1 MNIFVKSLFA
11 ALALSAPTLS
21 GAAQQVSDTESRIM
35 WDVASRQVIFP
46 SGNYSRLI
54 PLQDGRLLA
63 IAEIPGGIGVVF
75 SSDSGAT
82 WTEPRIIARGEDR
95 LPYAVP
101 DVIQLS
107 DGTILAGFNPR
118 PSSPYSEERRFGIRT
133 LYSTDGGET
142 WSEPV
147 HAFDASHLWTEGCW
161 EPSFLELPDGEVH
174 LYFANEYPYPD
185 SGDQQ
190 ISLIRSND
198 KGRTWSAPECVS
210 YRAGHRDG
218 MPSAIIT
225 DAGEIVVIIEDN
237 GFPRGFMAS
246 TVRCDVD
253 RAWRSCPVYAE
264 SGRRSAIFAGD
275 DSDNRQYISAA
286 PYIRRLRTG
295 ETIASWQG
303 DHFDRKGFPEA
314 RFGMYVAVGDRDA
327 RNFTQVS
334 APFDLPTDSHALW
347 NSINVGF
354 GNDVFALASIGSP
367 TQGNAITLMKGYAV
381 NAIDV
386 PYAGTDA
393 ASALVMGFSKT
404 KNRAEVSFTYDADG
418 LYVAADVTDSEII
431 DTKTDN
437 DGVYVY
443 LDPSGTPDTKP
454 SEGRFRLFF
463 DVDGSV
469 AFARGS
475 GRAWSSAEVPE
486 GLTETVVR
494 ADGSYRI
501 DGTIPWSALGLQA
514 APLDR
519 TVRCT
524 VEIRDRRTGA
534 SLVEKVPAAEN
545 RSSVSW
551 LPLVFGPSGAGLS
564 APVAAEAVRFR
575 HSGRTLSVD
584 SMTPVVGLEAYST
597 VGTLVA
603 RSASAQLSLPSAGL
617 FLCSATL
624 SDGRRVSA
632 KVVTE

>member
-11 ALALSAPTLS
+11 ALALSAPALP
-21 GAAQQVSDTESRIM
+21 GAAQQVPDAASRIM

-63 IAEIPGGIGVVF
+63 IAEIPGGIGVIF
-75 SSDSGAT
+75 SSDNGTT
-82 WTEPRIIARGEDR
+82 WTKPRLIARGEDR

-147 HAFDASHLWTEGCW
+147 HAFDASHLWSEGCW

-190 ISLIRSND
+190 ISLLRSTD

-264 SGRRSAIFAGD
+264 SARRSAIFAEG

-303 DHFDRKGFPEA
+303 DHFDRKGSPES

-334 APFDLPTDSHALW
+334 APFDIPVDSHALW

-354 GNDVFALASIGSP
+354 GDDVFAIASIGSP
-367 TQGNAITLMKGYAV
+367 TQGNAITLMKGCAV

-386 PYAGTDA
+386 PYVGTDA
-393 ASALVMGFSKT
+393 AAPLVMGFSKT
-404 KNRAEVSFTYDADG
+404 RNRAEVGFTYDADG
-418 LYVAADVTDSEII
+418 LYLAADVTDGEIFG
-431 DTKTDN
+431 TKTGN

-443 LDPSGTPDTKP
+443 LDPTGTPDTKP
-454 SEGRFRLFF
+454 SEGRYRIFF

-486 GLTETVVR
+486 GLTETVVC

-501 DGTIPWSALGLQA
+501 DGIIPWSAFGLES

-524 VEIRDRRTGA
+524 VEIRDRRTG
-534 SLVEKVPAAEN
+534 STLVEQVPGAEN
-545 RSSVSW
+545 RSSVTW
-551 LPLVFGPSGAGLS
+551 LPLAFGPSGAG
-564 APVAAEAVRFR
+564 VATAVAEDAVSFR
-575 HSGRTLSVD
+575 QTGRTLSVD
-584 SMTPVVGLEAYST
+584 SLTPVVGLEAYT
-597 VGTLVA
+597 AVGTLVA
-603 RSASAQLSLPSAGL
+603 SSAAAELRLPSAGL
-617 FLCSATL
+617 FLCRATL
-624 SDGRRVSA
+624 ADGRRVSA
-632 KVVTE
+632 KVVAE